1 MAVDRR
7 RRHREGYSLE
17 LLGSKSDIDFLAELL
32 EGNGVGVANKGPRY
46 HFQNVPEQGWHLDAH
61 EIHEDIVRGIKAKLF
76 ELAMRSSVTRFILT
90 HERCG
95 TFHLHPDFF
104 EFFESFLGN
113 RGRPKSERIIF
124 MRNEDVLAGCSECLE
139 SSKEL
144 ASYVLSIKTPRIAIL
159 LLYYALEELGKA
171 AILFNSAVRSRV
183 KNPSVAHVEGF
194 YNHRCKLKEASYEL
208 LGIEVRVGQYGH
220 ERKGGAVEK
229 LISETEWAVIW
240 DEQHL
245 GDLWALKETA
255 VVEMFHVLLDYGAIF
270 RDDSLYVD
278 YDSRERKWRKPAM
291 RWDESTCDKAA
302 RVLIMLLDRLIRQLR
317 KLSSFPSDAERLND
331 LIRPF
336 ADSFS

>member
-1 MAVDRR
+1 MD
-7 RRHREGYSLE
+7 REGYSLE

-32 EGNGVGVANKGPRY
+32 EGNDVGIADNGPRY
-46 HFQNVPEQGWHLDAH
+46 HFQNVPEQGWRLDAH
-61 EIHEDIVRGIKAKLF
+61 EIHEDVIRAIRAKLF
-76 ELAMRSSVTRFILT
+76 ELAVRSSVTRFILT

-95 TFHLHPDFF
+95 TFPLHPDFF
-104 EFFESFLGN
+104 EFFEIFLGN
-113 RGRPKSERIIF
+113 RRRPKSERAIF

-144 ASYVLSIKTPRIAIL
+144 AIYVLSIKTPRIVIP

-171 AILFNSAVRSRV
+171 AILFNSRAQSRV
-183 KNPSVAHVEGF
+183 KNSSVTHIEGF
-194 YNHRCKLKEASYEL
+194 YNHRYKLREASYEL

-220 ERKGGAVEK
+220 ERKGGGMEK
-229 LISETEWAVIW
+229 LISETEWTVTW

-245 GDLWALKETA
+245 GDLWALKETE

-270 RDDSLYVD
+270 REDSLYVD

-291 RWDESTCDKAA
+291 RWSESTCDKAA
-302 RVLIMLLDRLIRQLR
+302 RVLIMLLDRLISQLR
-317 KLSSFPSDAERLND
+317 KLSSFPSDAKRLND